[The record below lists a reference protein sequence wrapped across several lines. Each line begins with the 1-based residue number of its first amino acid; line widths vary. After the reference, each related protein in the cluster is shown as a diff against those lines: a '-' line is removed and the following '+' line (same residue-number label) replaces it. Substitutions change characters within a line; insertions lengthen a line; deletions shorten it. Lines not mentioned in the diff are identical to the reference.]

1 MVVVVVVA
9 AAAAVAVAVYVVVVV
24 ATFALFSCLVA
35 KIATSSYRLQGH
47 EGRSVQFTTC
57 VKDEMLYASSKL
69 HTPAFITLEL
79 QSCAENVLILK
90 SKH

>member
-1 MVVVVVVA
+1 MSCSVIPYHIDVVVV
-9 AAAAVAVAVYVVVVV
+9 
-24 ATFALFSCLVA
+24 LIISQLSA
-35 KIATSSYRLQGH
+35 KLAMSSYRLQGH

-57 VKDEMLYASSKL
+57 VKDEILYASSKT
-69 HTPAFITLEL
+69 HTPAFMTLEL

>member
-1 MVVVVVVA
+1 MFQNQNILSK
-9 AAAAVAVAVYVVVVV
+9 
-24 ATFALFSCLVA
+24 TLQ
-35 KIATSSYRLQGH
+35 LQGH

-57 VKDEMLYASSKL
+57 VKDEILYASSKM
-69 HTPAFITLEL
+69 HTPAFMTLEL